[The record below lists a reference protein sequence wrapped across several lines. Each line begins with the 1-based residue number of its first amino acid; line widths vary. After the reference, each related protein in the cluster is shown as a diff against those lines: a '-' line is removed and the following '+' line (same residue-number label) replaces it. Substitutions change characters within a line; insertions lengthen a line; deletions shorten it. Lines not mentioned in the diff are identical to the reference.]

1 MISLLRDEHKRERL
15 ARLLCKAVN
24 LGLLVL
30 VAWIFFY
37 VVNEFTT
44 PKADDQKG
52 MDIRVAYDRDC
63 GTADWDETFRLVKA
77 ASVTVKI
84 KAESYWN
91 ASGLIL
97 EKGATYEFEVNEGST
112 WKDASEDATAE
123 GWKATGFLLAMHSL
137 ARAPDKEYF
146 YLMGAIR
153 GACYDGLICE
163 EQFPIGDPKI
173 RDPIGEKAQFTAPAD
188 GEFCSFANDIPFMY
202 WNNTGSIIL
211 TISRL

>member
-37 VVNEFTT
+37 VVKEFTT

-63 GTADWDETFRLVKA
+63 STADWDETFRLVKA

-97 EKGATYEFEVNEGST
+97 EKGATYNFKVIEESD
-112 WKDASEDATAE
+112 WKDAGKDATAE
-123 GWKATGFLLAMHSL
+123 GWIVPATGFLSAMRSL
-137 ARAPDKEYF
+137 ARAPNQEYF
-146 YLMGAIR
+146 YLMGALR
-153 GACYDGLICE
+153 GACYDGLTCE
-163 EQFPIGDPKI
+163 KQFPIGK
-173 RDPIGEKAQFTAPAD
+173 ETKFTAPAD

-202 WNNTGSIIL
+202 WNNNGSITL

>member
-1 MISLLRDEHKRERL
+1 MISLLCDEHKREQI

-37 VVNEFTT
+37 VVKEFTT

-52 MDIRVAYDRDC
+52 MDIRVAYGRDC
-63 GTADWDETFRLVKA
+63 STADWDETFRLVKA

-84 KAESYWN
+84 NAESYWN

-97 EKGATYEFEVNEGST
+97 EKGATYNFEVIEESD
-112 WKDASEDATAE
+112 WKDAGKDATAE
-123 GWKATGFLLAMHSL
+123 GRIVPVTGFLAAMRSL
-137 ARAPDKEYF
+137 ARAPDQEYF
-146 YLMGAIR
+146 YFMGALR
-153 GACYDGLICE
+153 GACYDGLTCE
-163 EQFPIGDPKI
+163 KQFPIGK
-173 RDPIGEKAQFTAPAD
+173 ETKFTAPAD

-202 WNNTGSIIL
+202 WNNSGSIIL
-211 TISRL
+211 EITRK